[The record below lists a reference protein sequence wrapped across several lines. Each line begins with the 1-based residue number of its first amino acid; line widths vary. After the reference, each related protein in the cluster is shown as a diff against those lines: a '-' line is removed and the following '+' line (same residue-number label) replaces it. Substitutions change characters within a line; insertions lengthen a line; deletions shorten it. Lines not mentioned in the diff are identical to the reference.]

1 MADRTYMAVS
11 LWRTYM
17 DGLETNIIAN
27 DGHSIHTDKVNTL
40 QFN

>member
-17 DGLETNIIAN
+17 DGLETNIIGSFEPHDSKFLSA
-27 DGHSIHTDKVNTL
+27 S
-40 QFN
+40 

>member
-17 DGLETNIIAN
+17 DGLETNIIGRIIDNHDPGKMA
-27 DGHSIHTDKVNTL
+27 
-40 QFN
+40 